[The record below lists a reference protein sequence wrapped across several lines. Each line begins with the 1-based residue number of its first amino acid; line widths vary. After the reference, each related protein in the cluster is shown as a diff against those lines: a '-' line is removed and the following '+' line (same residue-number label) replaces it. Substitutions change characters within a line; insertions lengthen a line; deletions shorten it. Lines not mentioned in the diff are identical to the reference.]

1 MNAIDARVV
10 EGVPGHAVARRF
22 AAVRARTE
30 ALAAPLSPEDQTVQ
44 SMPDASPAKWHRAHT
59 TWFFE
64 TFLLLPYLPGYTR
77 FREEFGFLFN
87 SYYEAAGPRH
97 ARPKRGMLTRPS
109 SAEVGAYRVHVDAAM
124 DALMRRGRPSSP
136 GGVPFDLIELG
147 LQHEEQHQELLVTD
161 ALHAL
166 AQNPLCPAL
175 HPDWREPGSATGP
188 ARFLDGPT
196 GVVEIGHDA
205 TGATTAAAG
214 FVFDNERPRHR
225 AFLAPFRIADRLVTN
240 GEWLAFMRDGG
251 YRTPT
256 LWMSDG
262 WAACQAEGWDAPL
275 YWRREGGGGAA
286 AWRQFTPAGL
296 RPVDEGAPVRHVSW
310 YEADA
315 FARWSGRRLPTEE
328 EWEAAA
334 GLPGFRDAE
343 GVVWQWTGSA
353 YRPYPGFRPWEGAVG
368 EYNGKFMVNQMV
380 LRGGSLAT
388 PPGHA
393 RRTYRNFFPPDKRWQ
408 FSGVRLA
415 EDAA

>member
-1 MNAIDARVV
+1 MNAITKAAVRAARGGMA
-10 EGVPGHAVARRF
+10 ERF

-30 ALAAPLSPEDQTVQ
+30 ALAARLSPEDQTVQ

-64 TFLLLPYLPGYTR
+64 TFLLLPHLPGYSR

-109 SAEVGAYRVHVDAAM
+109 SGEVGAYRSHVDAAM
-124 DALMRRGRPSSP
+124 AELT
-136 GGVPFDLIELG
+136 GGGPRQDIFFELIELG

-166 AQNPLCPAL
+166 AQNPLCPAFD
-175 HPDWREPGSATGP
+175 PGWREPEAAAGP
-188 ARFLDGPT
+188 ARFLDGPE
-196 GVVEIGHDA
+196 GVVEVGH
-205 TGATTAAAG
+205 GGEG
-214 FVFDNERPRHR
+214 FAFDSETPRHR
-225 AFLAPFRIADRLVTN
+225 AYLAPYRIADRLVTN

-262 WAACQAEGWDAPL
+262 WAACQAEGWEAPL
-275 YWRREGGGGAA
+275 YWREEGR
-286 AWRQFTPAGL
+286 AWRQFTLGGL
-296 RPVDEGAPVRHVSW
+296 RPVEGGAPVRHVSW

-343 GVVWQWTGSA
+343 GVAWQWTGSA
-353 YRPYPGFRPWEGAVG
+353 YRPYPGFRPWPGAVG

-393 RRTYRNFFPPDKRWQ
+393 RPTYRNFFPPEKRWQ
-408 FSGVRLA
+408 FTGVRLA

>member
-1 MNAIDARVV
+1 MNAITARSAADARGDVI
-10 EGVPGHAVARRF
+10 ARRF

-30 ALAAPLSPEDQTVQ
+30 TLAAPLSPEDQTVQ
-44 SMPDASPAKWHRAHT
+44 SMPDASPTKWHRAHT

-64 TFLLLPYLPGYTR
+64 TFLLLPHYPGYTR

-109 SAEVGAYRVHVDAAM
+109 SDEIGAYRTHVDAAM
-124 DALMRRGRPSSP
+124 ESLMRDPPP
-136 GGVPFDLIELG
+136 GFPVELIELG

-166 AQNPLCPAL
+166 AQNPLCSAF
-175 HPDWREPGSATGP
+175 HPDWHEPGAASGP
-188 ARFLDGPT
+188 ASFLDGPS
-196 GVVEIGHDA
+196 GVVETGHDA
-205 TGATTAAAG
+205 GAG
-214 FVFDNERPRHR
+214 FAFDSETPRHR
-225 AFLAPFRIADRLVTN
+225 AFLHPYRIADRLVNN
-240 GEWLAFMRDGG
+240 GDWLAFLQDGG

-262 WAACQAEGWDAPL
+262 WAACQAEGSDAPL
-275 YWRREGGGGAA
+275 YWREEDG
-286 AWRQFTPAGL
+286 AWREFTLAGL
-296 RPVDEGAPVRHVSW
+296 RPVDPNAPVRHVSW

-315 FARWSGRRLPTEE
+315 FARWAGKRLPTEE

-334 GLPGFRDAE
+334 GLPGFHDAE

-353 YRPYPGFRPWEGAVG
+353 YRPYPGFRPWPGAVG

-388 PPGHA
+388 PPGHT
-393 RRTYRNFFPPDKRWQ
+393 RPSYRNFFPPDKRWQ

>member
-1 MNAIDARVV
+1 MNAIDADMAGRAR
-10 EGVPGHAVARRF
+10 GDAVAGRF

-30 ALAAPLSPEDQTVQ
+30 ALAAALSPEDQTVQ
-44 SMPDASPAKWHRAHT
+44 SMRDASPAKWHRAHT

-64 TFLLLPYLPGYTR
+64 TFLLLPHLPGHSR

-109 SAEVGAYRVHVDAAM
+109 SAEVGAYRSHVDAAM
-124 DALMRRGRPSSP
+124 AALMRSP
-136 GGVPFDLIELG
+136 PPGALLDLVELG
-147 LQHEEQHQELLVTD
+147 LQHEQQHQELLVTD

-166 AQNPLCPAL
+166 AQNPLCPAYD
-175 HPDWREPGSATGP
+175 PAWREPEAATGP
-188 ARFLDGPT
+188 ARFLDGPA
-196 GVVEIGHDA
+196 GVVEIGH
-205 TGATTAAAG
+205 GGGNGAAAG
-214 FVFDNERPRHR
+214 FAFDNETPRHR
-225 AFLAPFRIADRLVTN
+225 AYLAPYRIADRLVSN
-240 GEWLAFMRDGG
+240 GEWLAFTRDGG

-262 WAACQAEGWDAPL
+262 WAACQAGCWDAPL
-275 YWRREGGGGAA
+275 YWRREEGG
-286 AWRQFTPAGL
+286 AWRQFTLAGL
-296 RPVDEGAPVRHVSW
+296 RPLDEDAPVRHVSW

-315 FARWSGRRLPTEE
+315 FARWSGRRLPTEQ

-393 RRTYRNFFPPDKRWQ
+393 RRTYRNFFASDKRWQ

>member
-1 MNAIDARVV
+1 MNAIDAGMAGRAR
-10 EGVPGHAVARRF
+10 GDAVAGRF

-30 ALAAPLSPEDQTVQ
+30 ALAAALSPEDQTVQ

-64 TFLLLPYLPGYTR
+64 TFLLLPHLQGHSR

-109 SAEVGAYRVHVDAAM
+109 SAEVGAYRSHVDAAM
-124 DALMRRGRPSSP
+124 AALMRGPPP
-136 GGVPFDLIELG
+136 GALLDLVELG
-147 LQHEEQHQELLVTD
+147 LQHEQQHQELLVTD

-166 AQNPLCPAL
+166 AQNPLCPAYD
-175 HPDWREPGSATGP
+175 PAWREPEAATGP
-188 ARFLDGPT
+188 ARFLDGPA
-196 GVVEIGHDA
+196 GVVEIGH
-205 TGATTAAAG
+205 GGGNGAAAG
-214 FVFDNERPRHR
+214 FAFDNETPRHR
-225 AFLAPFRIADRLVTN
+225 AYLAPYRIADRLVSN
-240 GEWLAFMRDGG
+240 GEWLAFTRDGG

-262 WAACQAEGWDAPL
+262 WAACQAGCWDAPL
-275 YWRREGGGGAA
+275 YWRREEGG
-286 AWRQFTPAGL
+286 AWRQFTLAGL
-296 RPVDEGAPVRHVSW
+296 RPLDEDAPVRHVSW

-315 FARWSGRRLPTEE
+315 FARWSGRRLPTEQ

-393 RRTYRNFFPPDKRWQ
+393 RRTYRNFFAPDKRWQ